1 MNVWVVEMQKAM
13 SRKFKI
19 IIPSILILVALTA
32 AVKPETDRYFEI
44 LKNLDIF
51 ATLFKEVNTHYVDE
65 INPTTLMKSGIDE
78 MLETLDPYTNY
89 IAADD
94 IETYRMMTTGEY
106 SGIGA
111 VVERING
118 VSTVKMPYEGFAAF
132 DAGLRA
138 GDEIHAIN
146 GIPLEG
152 KSQEEVRFLMKGQ
165 SNSEI
170 TLTVKRYGQSELFD
184 VKVKRE
190 KIAVDSVP
198 YAGMVTDDIGYVRL
212 TSFTQNVGRS
222 VGIKVLDLL
231 EQGAKSII
239 LDLRGNPGGL
249 LHEAVNVSNVFVEKG
264 RKIVTQKGKVRAN
277 DWTYNTLNDPVDPDL
292 PVVILTDN
300 GSASASEIVS
310 GVMQDYDRGVLVGRK
325 TFGKGLVQIER
336 PLSYDAVVKITTAK
350 YYTPTGRCIQAI
362 DYSNRNE
369 DGSVGK
375 IPDSLKNEFYTQNGR
390 KVYDGG
396 GIDPDIEV
404 EAMEFAPITRSL
416 MNNDLIFYYATEY
429 YYSNENKSPA
439 SPDDVRLTDAE
450 YNEFVKWLSGKD
462 FDYETK
468 VEKRTEQL
476 IQTAKAEK
484 KYTQLK
490 KYLDDLEKASRHDK
504 NQDLITFKE
513 EIQMLLEQELA
524 GRYFYEKGII
534 ESTFGKDPDVQAAI
548 DILNDP
554 ERYQTLLN
562 PN

>member
-1 MNVWVVEMQKAM
+1 M
-13 SRKFKI
+13 SRKARIILPSI
-19 IIPSILILVALTA
+19 IILLVTVA
-32 AVKPETDRYFEI
+32 AVKPPTDRYFEI

-51 ATLFKEVNTHYVDE
+51 ATLFKEVNSHYVDE
-65 INPTTLMKSGIDE
+65 INPTTLMKAGIDN

-94 IETYRMMTTGEY
+94 IEAYRMMTTGEY

-111 VVERING
+111 VVERKDG
-118 VSTVKMPYEGFAAF
+118 VSTIVMPYEGFAAHE
-132 DAGLRA
+132 AGLKA

-170 TLTVKRYGQSELFD
+170 TLTIKRFGQDELFD
-184 VKVKRE
+184 VNVKRE

-222 VGIKVLDLL
+222 IGIKVLDLM
-231 EQGAKSII
+231 EEGADKII

-249 LHEAVNVSNVFVEKG
+249 LHEAVNVSNVFIEKG

-277 DWTYNTLNDPVDPDL
+277 DWTYNTLNDPVDSNI
-292 PVVILTDN
+292 PVVVLTDN

-310 GVMQDYDRGVLVGRK
+310 GVMQDYDRGVLIGRK

-375 IPDSLKNEFYTQNGR
+375 IPDSLKNEFYTLNGR

-396 GIDPDIEV
+396 GIDPDVEV
-404 EAMEFAPITRSL
+404 EKLEFAPITKSL
-416 MNNDLIFYYATEY
+416 LKNDHLFYYATEY
-429 YYSNENKSPA
+429 YYANEDLNPE
-439 SPDDVRLTDAE
+439 SPDDLRLSDADYE
-450 YNEFVKWLSGKD
+450 AFKKWLSGRD
-462 FDYETK
+462 FDYVTRVEQETK
-468 VEKRTEQL
+468 DL
-476 IQTAKAEK
+476 IEIAKEEK
-484 KYTQLK
+484 KYTVLK
-490 KYLDDLEKASRHDK
+490 SYFDSLEKATQHNKER
-504 NQDLITFKE
+504 DLETFKE
-513 EIQMLLEQELA
+513 EIVMLLEQEIA
-524 GRYFYEKGII
+524 GRYFYERGII
-534 ESTFGKDPDVQAAI
+534 ESTFGKDPDIQAAI
-548 DILNDP
+548 TVLNDTAKY
-554 ERYQTLLN
+554 RAILN

>member
-1 MNVWVVEMQKAM
+1 M
-13 SRKFKI
+13 SRKVKI
-19 IIPSILILVALTA
+19 ILPLMAGLIALTA
-32 AVKPETDRYFEI
+32 AVNPYTDRYFEI

-111 VVERING
+111 VVERKNG
-118 VSTVKMPYEGFAAF
+118 ISTVVMPYEGFAAY

-146 GIPLEG
+146 GVELAG
-152 KSQEEVRFLMKGQ
+152 KSQAEVRYLMKGQ

-170 TLTVKRYGQSELFD
+170 TLTVKRFGQTEMFD
-184 VKVKRE
+184 VNVKRE

-198 YAGMVTDDIGYVRL
+198 YAGMVTDDVGYVRL

-222 VGIKVLDLL
+222 IGIKVLDLM
-231 EQGAKSII
+231 EQGARKII

-249 LHEAVNVSNVFVEKG
+249 LHEAVNVSNVFIEKG

-277 DWTYNTLNDPVDPDL
+277 DWTYNTLNDPVDANI
-292 PVVILTDN
+292 PVAVLTDN

-310 GVMQDYDRGVLVGRK
+310 GVMQDYDRGILVGRR

-362 DYSNRNE
+362 DYSNRNA

-375 IPDSLKNEFYTQNGR
+375 IPDSLKNEFYTLSGR
-390 KVYDGG
+390 LVYDGG
-396 GIDPDIEV
+396 GIDPDVEV
-404 EAMEFAPITRSL
+404 EKMEFAPITESL
-416 MNNDLIFYYATEY
+416 IRNDHIFYYATEY
-429 YYSNENKSPA
+429 FYKNEDMNPA
-439 SPDDVRLTDAE
+439 SPNDVRLSDAE
-450 YNEFVKWLSGKD
+450 YNDFVKWLSNRKL
-462 FDYETK
+462 DYETR
-468 VEKRTEQL
+468 VERETREL
-476 IQTAKAEK
+476 IKIAKEEK
-484 KYTQLK
+484 KYSQLK
-490 KYLDDLEKASRHDK
+490 SSFDNLEKASRHNK
-504 NQDLITFKE
+504 NEDLVTFKE
-513 EIQMLLEQELA
+513 EILMLLEQEIA
-524 GRYFYEKGII
+524 GRYFYERGII
-534 ESTFGKDPDVQAAI
+534 ESTFGKDPDVQEAI
-548 DILNDP
+548 AILNDP
-554 ERYQTLLN
+554 ARYQSILN

>member
-1 MNVWVVEMQKAM
+1 MRTKL
-13 SRKFKI
+13 KI
-19 IIPSILILVALTA
+19 LLPVFFIVLIAVAA
-32 AVKPETDRYFEI
+32 RPVTDRYFEI

-65 INPTTLMKSGIDE
+65 INPTTLMKAGIDD

-94 IETYRMMTTGEY
+94 IESYRIMTTGEY

-111 VVERING
+111 VVERMDG
-118 VSTVKMPYEGFAAF
+118 VSTVVIPYEGFAAHE
-132 DAGLRA
+132 AGLKA
-138 GDEIHAIN
+138 GDQIHAIN
-146 GIPLEG
+146 GITLEG
-152 KSQEEVRFLMKGQ
+152 KTQEEVRYLMKGQ

-170 TLTVKRYGQSELFD
+170 TLVVKRFGIEEKFE
-184 VKVKRE
+184 VRVKRE

-198 YAGMVTDDIGYVRL
+198 YAGMVTDNVGYVRL

-222 VGIKVLDLL
+222 IGIKVLDLL
-231 EQGAKSII
+231 EKGATSII

-249 LHEAVNVSNVFVEKG
+249 LHEAVNVSNIFIEKG

-277 DWTYNTLNDPVDPDL
+277 DWTYNTLNEPVDPEL

-310 GVMQDYDRGVLVGRK
+310 GVIQDYDRGVLVGRK

-375 IPDSLKNEFYTQNGR
+375 IPDSLKSEFFTKNGR
-390 KVYDGG
+390 RVFDGG
-396 GIDPDIEV
+396 GIDPDVEV
-404 EAMEFAPITRSL
+404 PAMEYAPITKMLIRK
-416 MNNDLIFYYATEY
+416 NLIFHFATSY
-429 YYSNENKSPA
+429 YYSHDNLNPKSPL
-439 SPDDVRLTDAE
+439 DIQLTDQD
-450 YNEFVKWLSGKD
+450 YQEFVEWVTKEDLV
-462 FDYETK
+462 YETDIE
-468 VEKRTEQL
+468 EKTEQL
-476 IQTAKAEK
+476 IEAAKSEK
-484 KYTQLK
+484 KYSLLK
-490 KYLDDLEKASRHDK
+490 KYLDDLQQASKHDSK
-504 NQDLITFKE
+504 KDLMTFRN
-513 EIQMLLEQELA
+513 EIVILLEQEIA
-524 GRYFYEKGII
+524 SRYFYERGII
-534 ESTFGKDPDVQAAI
+534 ESTFDKDPDVQTAV

-554 ERYQTLLN
+554 ARYQSILN
-562 PN
+562 PS

>member
-1 MNVWVVEMQKAM
+1 M
-13 SRKFKI
+13 SRKLKF
-19 IIPSILILVALTA
+19 IIPTLLILVVLTA
-32 AVKPETDRYFEI
+32 AVKPSTDRYFEI

-65 INPTTLMKSGIDE
+65 VNPSILMKSGIDE

-94 IETYRMMTTGEY
+94 IESYRIMTTGEY

-111 VVERING
+111 VVERMDGI
-118 VSTVKMPYEGFAAF
+118 STIVMPYEGFAAH

-138 GDEIHAIN
+138 GDQIQAIN
-146 GIPLEG
+146 GIFLEG
-152 KSQEEVRFLMKGQ
+152 KTQEEVRYLMKGQ

-170 TLTVKRYGQSELFD
+170 TLTIKRYGQSEMFD

-198 YAGMVTDDIGYVRL
+198 YAGMVTENIGYVRL

-222 VGIKVLDLL
+222 IGIKVLDLL
-231 EQGAKSII
+231 EQGAESII

-277 DWTYNTLNDPVDPDL
+277 DWTYNTLNDPVDPEL
-292 PVVILTDN
+292 PVVVLTDN

-362 DYSNRNE
+362 DYSNRND

-375 IPDSLKNEFYTQNGR
+375 IPDSLKNEFYTINGR
-390 KVYDGG
+390 QVFDGG
-396 GIDPDIEV
+396 GIDPDVEV
-404 EAMEFAPITRSL
+404 EAKEFAPITKSL
-416 MNNDLIFYYATEY
+416 VNQDLIFHYATEY
-429 YYSNENKSPA
+429 YYENENMEPSSP
-439 SPDDVRLTDAE
+439 SDIRLSESE
-450 YNEFVKWLSGKD
+450 YDEFIKWLSNKE
-462 FDYETK
+462 FDYVTKMET
-468 VEKRTEQL
+468 RTKEL
-476 IQTAKAEK
+476 IETAKAEK
-484 KYTQLK
+484 RYDQLRSS
-490 KYLDDLEKASRHDK
+490 LSALEKAARHNK
-504 NQDLITFKE
+504 NEDLKTFKE
-513 EIQMLLEQELA
+513 EILMLLEQEIA
-524 GRYFYEKGII
+524 GRYFYEKGMI
-534 ESTFGKDPDVQAAI
+534 ESAFTKDPDVQEAI
-548 DILNDP
+548 SILNDP
-554 ERYQTLLN
+554 ARYQAILN

>member
-1 MNVWVVEMQKAM
+1 M
-13 SRKFKI
+13 SRKVKI
-19 IIPSILILVALTA
+19 ILSLAITLFVFTA
-32 AVKPETDRYFEI
+32 AVKPPTDRYFEI

-111 VVERING
+111 VVERKNG
-118 VSTVKMPYEGFAAF
+118 VSTVMMPYEGFAAY

-146 GIPLEG
+146 GISLAG
-152 KSQEEVRFLMKGQ
+152 KSQEEVRYLMKGQ

-170 TLTVKRYGQSELFD
+170 KLTVKRFGQSEMFD

-198 YAGMVTDDIGYVRL
+198 YAGMVTDNIGYVRL

-222 VGIKVLDLL
+222 IGIKVLDLM
-231 EQGAKSII
+231 EQGADKII

-249 LHEAVNVSNVFVEKG
+249 LHEAVNVSNVFIEKG

-277 DWTYNTLNDPVDPDL
+277 DWTYNSLNDPVDADI
-292 PVVILTDN
+292 PVVVLTDN

-310 GVMQDYDRGVLVGRK
+310 GVMQDYDRGVLIGRK

-375 IPDSLKNEFYTQNGR
+375 IPDSLKNEFYTLNGR
-390 KVYDGG
+390 QVFDGG

-404 EAMEFAPITRSL
+404 EKLEFAPVTKSL
-416 MNNDLIFYYATEY
+416 LRNDHIFYYATEY
-429 YYSNENKSPA
+429 FYKNEELNPKSPNEI
-439 SPDDVRLTDAE
+439 RLSDSE
-450 YNEFVKWLSGKD
+450 YSEFVKWLSNRE
-462 FDYETK
+462 FDYVTRVERETK
-468 VEKRTEQL
+468 DL
-476 IQTAKAEK
+476 IKIAKEEK
-484 KYTQLK
+484 KYSKLK
-490 KYLDDLEKASRHDK
+490 SYFDDLEKASRHNK
-504 NQDLITFKE
+504 NEDLITFKE
-513 EIQMLLEQELA
+513 EIKMLLEQEIA

-534 ESTFGKDPDVQAAI
+534 ESTFGKDPDVQAAVS
-548 DILNDP
+548 ILNDP
-554 ERYQTLLN
+554 VRYQTILK